1 MKTKLPLK
9 QSDVTYDPASRRVT
23 LTPQKFDELIKFIQ
37 ELLEQAQTA
46 ENARDTARSRQRRQ
60 EAAADVVTAYAQ
72 ILEEANRN
80 VEAWLSANSIQEL
93 SRRTKI
99 PYASCHRIIR
109 ERLRS
114 GEVEVGALGKIL
126 QAVQEGQPEMIQPAG
141 DVAEQ
146 GK

>member
-1 MKTKLPLK
+1 
-9 QSDVTYDPASRRVT
+9 
-23 LTPQKFDELIKFIQ
+23 
-37 ELLEQAQTA
+37 
-46 ENARDTARSRQRRQ
+46 
-60 EAAADVVTAYAQ
+60 VTAYAQ
-72 ILEEANRN
+72 IQAEANRN
-80 VEAWLSANSIQEL
+80 VEAWLSGNSIQEL

-114 GEVEVGALGKIL
+114 GEVEVGALGKTL
-126 QAVQEGQPEMIQPAG
+126 QVVQEGQPEMIQPAG